1 MGWILGIFLKTKIY
15 FIAQTAEYLKKN
27 INQLFLQ
34 KILTLS
40 WVIAPTRAG
49 TTNPGIVAAMLVMP
63 ISTPVETNSDQN
75 IVDSKW

>member
-1 MGWILGIFLKTKIY
+1 M
-15 FIAQTAEYLKKN
+15 A
-27 INQLFLQ
+27 

-63 ISTPVETNSDQN
+63 ISTPVETHVQEDILNL
-75 IVDSKW
+75 